1 MPSGIATG
9 WHTFAFDEFKT
20 AGYPSVPIVYPY
32 NERSKEKLSV
42 QETLKQRM
50 NKMSLLRP
58 YSKLLDLLGLDS
70 LRPLPEIYLSQMD
83 FPDREILS
91 GSRVWIN
98 DRCMLDINA
107 RPTLGST

>member
-42 QETLKQRM
+42 QETLKQRI
-50 NKMSLLRP
+50 KSRLYFKSLG
-58 YSKLLDLLGLDS
+58 LLGLDS
-70 LRPLPEIYLSQMD
+70 LRALPEIYLSQMD
-83 FPDREILS
+83 FPAREILS
-91 GSRVWIN
+91 GSRVWVN

-107 RPTLGST
+107 RPTLGSI